1 MDIFELGALGDI
13 LSSLGVLAS
22 LIYLSIQVRQ
32 HTSQQKKLEVET
44 RSAAV
49 NASALALR
57 ENRIG
62 VYQDGEFA
70 AIYHVGLSSPD
81 ELPEVDYLRFRIHM
95 QNVLDG
101 LWDIHSQ
108 TVCSGVS
115 EEIWRTLGE
124 KAIERMIST
133 PGGRKVWAQMATA
146 YPAEFRQA
154 VDTILSQ
161 N

>member
-1 MDIFELGALGDI
+1 MNIFELGALGDI
-13 LSSLGVLAS
+13 LSSFGVLAS

-32 HTSQQKKLEVET
+32 HTAQQAKLEIET

-70 AIYHVGLSSPD
+70 KIYHRGLSAPD
-81 ELPEVDYLRFRIHM
+81 QLNEIEYLRFRIHM

-101 LWDIHSQ
+101 LWDIHSR
-108 TVCSGVS
+108 TVGAGNS
-115 EEIWRTLGE
+115 EEIWNTLG
-124 KAIERMIST
+124 KKGIERMVST
-133 PGGRKVWAQMATA
+133 PGGRKVWEQMSIA
-146 YPAEFRQA
+146 YPIEFKQA
-154 VDTILSQ
+154 VDEILVQ
-161 N
+161 T